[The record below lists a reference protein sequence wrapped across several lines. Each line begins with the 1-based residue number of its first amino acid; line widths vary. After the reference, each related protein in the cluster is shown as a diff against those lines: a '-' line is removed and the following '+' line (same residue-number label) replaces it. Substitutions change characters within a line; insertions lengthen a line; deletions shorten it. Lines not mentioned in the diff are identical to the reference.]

1 VQVLDFGIAKVGWAT
16 RNKRETRV
24 GAVMGTPYYM
34 SPEQSLNAASV
45 TPRSDVYSLG
55 ATLYELATLRMA
67 FDAETEVGIYRKKA
81 MAEFE
86 PAEAVNPGLDR
97 SLAQAINRALNP
109 IPAARFA
116 SCEEFAA
123 ALA

>member
-1 VQVLDFGIAKVGWAT
+1 LARSRW
-16 RNKRETRV
+16 
-24 GAVMGTPYYM
+24 
-34 SPEQSLNAASV
+34 PEGSRRANVSQRRGGLE
-45 TPRSDVYSLG
+45 PLI
-55 ATLYELATLRMA
+55 LATLRMA